1 MEQVSSDGTPLVEL
15 SMVEPVKNC
24 PFLVSKCLSFV
35 FNDSR
40 CGKMDMD
47 YKHMCVFRICVLLLL
62 LMMMIMMLLLLLL
75 CFPCGGGDVHTH
87 THTHTDTHR
96 HRHTH
101 REIERWDV
109 MVAIVEPFQFMLDSS
124 SEPSILEFQP
134 SKQTNV
140 RHRIQSKQSTNWSW
154 HEMYL
159 AVPVNTFDVVP
170 SSL

>member
-1 MEQVSSDGTPLVEL
+1 MRKDGHGLQTHVCIP
-15 SMVEPVKNC
+15 
-24 PFLVSKCLSFV
+24 
-35 FNDSR
+35 D
-40 CGKMDMD
+40 
-47 YKHMCVFRICVLLLL
+47 
-62 LMMMIMMLLLLLL
+62 L
-75 CFPCGGGDVHTH
+75 CFIIIVDDDDNDVVVAFVVFSVWWWRCTH
-87 THTHTDTHR
+87 THTHR